1 MSSIYF
7 ESNSNRPVTDR
18 SRRVDATSNIESTIA
33 PLAMPGLILG
43 VILLGLGVT
52 ALVRLGDWVGNYGS
66 VLVVLAY
73 VLYMAAA
80 VRLVLWGAITVWSLH
95 RR

>member
-7 ESNSNRPVTDR
+7 ESNSNQSVTDLG
-18 SRRVDATSNIESTIA
+18 RRVTASSATESTLA

-43 VILLGLGVT
+43 MLLLSVGMAG
-52 ALVRLGDWVGNYGS
+52 AVRLGDWSGDYGP

-73 VLYMAAA
+73 FLYMAAA
-80 VRLVLWGAITVWSLH
+80 ASLALWGAVTVWSLH

>member
-43 VILLGLGVT
+43 LILLGLGVT

-80 VRLVLWGAITVWSLH
+80 IRLMLWGALTVWSLH

>member
-1 MSSIYF
+1 MSGIYF
-7 ESNSNRPVTDR
+7 ESNSNQSVTELG
-18 SRRVDATSNIESTIA
+18 RRVTATSATESPIA

-43 VILLGLGVT
+43 MLLLGLG
-52 ALVRLGDWVGNYGS
+52 AIGLLRLGGWSGDYGP
-66 VLVVLAY
+66 VLVMLAY

-80 VRLVLWGAITVWSLH
+80 VSLVFWGAVTVWSLH

>member
-7 ESNSNRPVTDR
+7 ESNGKQSVTGR
-18 SRRVDATSNIESTIA
+18 GRRATTAPATESDIA
-33 PLAMPGLILG
+33 PLATPGLILG
-43 VILLGLGVT
+43 LILLGLGVT
-52 ALVRLGDWVGNYGS
+52 ALLRLGDWAGNYGS

-80 VRLVLWGAITVWSLH
+80 LRLVLWGATTVWSLH

>member
-7 ESNSNRPVTDR
+7 ESNSNPSVTELG
-18 SRRVDATSNIESTIA
+18 RRVTATSAPESPIA

-43 VILLGLGVT
+43 MLLLGLGMVG
-52 ALVRLGDWVGNYGS
+52 LLRLGDWSGDYGP

-73 VLYMAAA
+73 FLYMAAA
-80 VRLVLWGAITVWSLH
+80 TSLALWGAVTVWSLH

>member
-7 ESNSNRPVTDR
+7 DSNSNLPVTDR
-18 SRRVDATSNIESTIA
+18 GRRVTATPAPESTIA
-33 PLAMPGLILG
+33 PLATPGLILG
-43 VILLGLGVT
+43 VILLGLGMT
-52 ALVRLGDWVGNYGS
+52 ALLRLGDWVGNYGS

-73 VLYMAAA
+73 ILYMAAA
-80 VRLVLWGAITVWSLH
+80 VRLVIWGAVTVWSLH

>member
-7 ESNSNRPVTDR
+7 ESNSNLSVTER
-18 SRRVDATSNIESTIA
+18 GCRVSSTSAIESPIA

-43 VILLGLGVT
+43 LILLGLGVVG
-52 ALVRLGDWVGNYGS
+52 LLRLSDWVGNYGS

-73 VLYMAAA
+73 FLYMAAA
-80 VRLVLWGAITVWSLH
+80 ASLMLWGAATVRSLH

>member
-7 ESNSNRPVTDR
+7 ESNSNLTVTGR
-18 SRRVDATSNIESTIA
+18 GRRVTAASSAESPIA
-33 PLAMPGLILG
+33 PLATPGLVLG
-43 VILLGLGVT
+43 LILLGLGV
-52 ALVRLGDWVGNYGS
+52 AGLPRLGDWVGNYGS

-73 VLYMAAA
+73 LLYTAAA
-80 VRLVLWGAITVWSLH
+80 VSLALWGAFTVWSLH

>member
-7 ESNSNRPVTDR
+7 EPNSNLSVTDR
-18 SRRVDATSNIESTIA
+18 DRRVTDSSIA

-43 VILLGLGVT
+43 LVLLGLGVA
-52 ALVRLGDWVGNYGS
+52 ALLRLGDWAGNYGP
-66 VLVVLAY
+66 VLVLVAY
-73 VLYMAAA
+73 LLYVAAA
-80 VRLVLWGAITVWSLH
+80 LRLVLWGAVTVRSLH

>member
-43 VILLGLGVT
+43 LILLGLGMT

>member
-43 VILLGLGVT
+43 LILLGLGVT

-80 VRLVLWGAITVWSLH
+80 VRLMLWGALTVWSLH

>member
-7 ESNSNRPVTDR
+7 EPNSNLTVTGR
-18 SRRVDATSNIESTIA
+18 SRRVAATSATESPIA
-33 PLAMPGLILG
+33 PLATPGLVLG
-43 VILLGLGVT
+43 LILLGLGV
-52 ALVRLGDWVGNYGS
+52 AGLLRLGDWVGNYGS

-80 VRLVLWGAITVWSLH
+80 VSLALWGAVAVWSLH

>member
-18 SRRVDATSNIESTIA
+18 GRRVDATSAIESTIA

-43 VILLGLGVT
+43 LILLGLGVT

-80 VRLVLWGAITVWSLH
+80 VRLVLWGAISVRSLH

>member
-7 ESNSNRPVTDR
+7 ESNSNLPVTDR
-18 SRRVDATSNIESTIA
+18 SRRAATATESAIA

-43 VILLGLGVT
+43 LVLLGLGVT
-52 ALVRLGDWVGNYGS
+52 ALLRLDDWVSNYGS

-80 VRLVLWGAITVWSLH
+80 VRLVLWGAVTVWSLH

>member
-7 ESNSNRPVTDR
+7 ESNSNLPVTDR
-18 SRRVDATSNIESTIA
+18 GRRITATSAPESAIA
-33 PLAMPGLILG
+33 PLATPGLILG
-43 VILLGLGVT
+43 LILLGLGVT
-52 ALVRLGDWVGNYGS
+52 ALLRLGDWVGNYGS

-80 VRLVLWGAITVWSLH
+80 VRLVLWGAVTVWSLH